1 MVKKMLETVVIC
13 LRCFSTFLRHG
24 VGLPGL
30 SNASGLE
37 EVYNVTG
44 SMLFSVTRRKA
55 ECSCRVDSFS
65 FIVVMCGIR
74 KHHKHDAVICFIV
87 LYHMFHY

>member
-1 MVKKMLETVVIC
+1 MVKKETVVIC
-13 LRCFSTFLRHG
+13 LRCFSHFLRHG

-44 SMLFSVTRRKA
+44 LMLFLSLVEKQSAAA
-55 ECSCRVDSFS
+55 EWT
-65 FIVVMCGIR
+65 
-74 KHHKHDAVICFIV
+74 A
-87 LYHMFHY
+87 FHSLL